1 MARVLSEAAAREGFT
16 YMLVTPRAPTQADW
30 ERNQDPPRPT
40 IAAGRELH
48 APGWPQN
55 SGEMLA
61 QGQLLLR
68 APLSPTTCFEL
79 RSTGVQLV
87 GAGKAMMGLSAE
99 YEPPSPLSLNVLEKF
114 RVAINAK
121 PAEVEAVEVE
131 EDVPAAAAEEAAPLL
146 PELDA
151 AADAAPQWPE
161 AQPGGDEA
169 LPFDAYMA
177 EAAAAADLAAL
188 ELDGSGGMDE
198 FDAPPVDL
206 VAEAREWEARLTRSV
221 SAVADAAARSKA
233 MARGVPPP
241 PPPLAE
247 QVAAFR
253 AALQPAAAPD
263 SAALGAVL
271 KDFRSALAQQQS

>member
-16 YMLVTPRAPTQADW
+16 YMLVTPRKPTQADW
-30 ERNQDPPRPT
+30 ERNQSPPRPT

-68 APLSPTTCFEL
+68 APLSPETCFEL

-87 GAGKAMMGLSAE
+87 GAGKAMMGLSTQ
-99 YEPPSPLSLNVLEKF
+99 YEPPTPLSLNVLEKF

-121 PAEVEAVEVE
+121 PAAAPKDE
-131 EDVPAAAAEEAAPLL
+131 EEEELPAAAAEEAAPLL

-151 AADAAPQWPE
+151 AADAAPQWAE
-161 AQPGGDEA
+161 AQQGDDEGVPYD
-169 LPFDAYMA
+169 LYMA
-177 EAAAAADLAAL
+177 KAAAAADLAAL
-188 ELDGSGGMDE
+188 ELDGSGGLDD
-198 FDAPPVDL
+198 FDAPPKDM
-206 VAEAREWEARLTRSV
+206 VAEAREWEARLSRSV

-253 AALQPAAAPD
+253 ASLQPAASPD

-271 KDFRSALAQQQS
+271 KGFRSDLAAQQG